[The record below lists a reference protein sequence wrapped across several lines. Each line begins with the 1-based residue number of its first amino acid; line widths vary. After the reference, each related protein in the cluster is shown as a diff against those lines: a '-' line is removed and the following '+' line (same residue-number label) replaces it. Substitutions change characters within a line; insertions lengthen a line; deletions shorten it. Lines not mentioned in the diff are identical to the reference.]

1 MIYQRQNGNVLVVTL
16 VLLLVFTILGL
27 ASIGDVSLNER
38 IATNYRDK
46 NVSFQ
51 AAEAALR
58 EGEEKAFEL
67 AGDHQW
73 ESFQSSCSGD
83 DCFTSICNKGLC
95 FNGTF
100 DSASDCTAQPPS
112 IGLWEDASTWTAS
125 DVAAVST
132 QSFPLLSDNPRY
144 IIEFMCFVPADP
156 ENNPNPV
163 TSYPGVDWSYMYRIT
178 AYSVGETG
186 SSKVAVQS
194 TFKVDPY

>member
-1 MIYQRQNGNVLVVTL
+1 MIYQHQNGNVLVVTL
-16 VLLLVFTILGL
+16 ILLLVFTMLGL
-27 ASIGDVSLNER
+27 SSIGDVSLNDR
-38 IATNYRDK
+38 IATNHRDK

-51 AAEAALR
+51 AAEAALS

-67 AGDHQW
+67 AGVHQW
-73 ESFQSSCSGD
+73 ENFQSSCSGD
-83 DCFTSICNKGLC
+83 KCFTSTCNKGLC
-95 FNGTF
+95 FNGSF
-100 DSASDCTAQPPS
+100 SSASDCSSEPPS
-112 IGLWEDASTWTAS
+112 VGLWEDPSTWTAT

-132 QSFPLLSDNPRY
+132 QSFPLLSESPRY

-156 ENNPNPV
+156 DNNPNPT

-178 AYSVGETG
+178 AYSLGEAG

>member
-16 VLLLVFTILGL
+16 VLLLVFTMLGL

-51 AAEAALR
+51 AAEAALK

-67 AGDHQW
+67 AAIHQW
-73 ESFQSSCSGD
+73 ENFQSSCTGD
-83 DCFTSICNKGLC
+83 DCFTSTCNKGLC
-95 FNGTF
+95 FNGSF
-100 DSASDCTAQPPS
+100 DSSGDCITQSLS
-112 IGLWEDASTWTAS
+112 IELWEDPSTWTAT

-132 QSFPLLSDNPRY
+132 QSFSLLSEPPKY
-144 IIEFMCFVPADP
+144 IIEFMCFIPADP
-156 ENNPNPV
+156 DNNPNPT

-178 AYSVGETG
+178 AYSVGEAG

-194 TFKVDPY
+194 TFKVDPQ